1 MTQSEKKVKKILLT
15 IIKEHEET
23 SYMRQ
28 NLTRPISPCVTQT
41 KGSQSYP
48 IKQNNAHTSDLSRF
62 VGHNLRLWKQIVTV
76 SIAFNFA
83 VCFLTF

>member
-1 MTQSEKKVKKILLT
+1 MKKILLT

-28 NLTRPISPCVTQT
+28 NLTRPISPCVAQI
-41 KGSQSYP
+41 KSSQMYP
-48 IKQNNAHTSDLSRF
+48 KSRNKSHTADLSRF
-62 VGHNLRLWKQIVTV
+62 VGHNLRLWKRITTV

-83 VCFLTF
+83 MRLLIF

>member
-1 MTQSEKKVKKILLT
+1 VKKILLT

-28 NLTRPISPCVTQT
+28 NLTRPISPCVAQT

-48 IKQNNAHTSDLSRF
+48 IKQNKAHTGNLSRR
-62 VGHNLRLWKQIVTV
+62 VGTKNT
-76 SIAFNFA
+76 S
-83 VCFLTF
+83 